1 MWLTTSHSFPDLLH
15 CTTLELISR
24 KTIKGIAYNVKTRP
38 NHARESGRAERI
50 RIRSTV
56 SGWCAL
62 WVSTGE
68 IILQKNRLVHTKAK
82 YVMTIAVSG
91 IGKRRSS
98 THVILMRCMK
108 KFIRPLTILII
119 SLFLALTVVAFSATN
134 STGSTR
140 LGDYSGANFFFQ
152 ITTTP
157 QPVEDRSEI
166 GSTDGLTLLSFI
178 IVTIIVIPIFLKRK
192 NWSQT

>member
-1 MWLTTSHSFPDLLH
+1 
-15 CTTLELISR
+15 
-24 KTIKGIAYNVKTRP
+24 
-38 NHARESGRAERI
+38 
-50 RIRSTV
+50 
-56 SGWCAL
+56 
-62 WVSTGE
+62 
-68 IILQKNRLVHTKAK
+68 
-82 YVMTIAVSG
+82 
-91 IGKRRSS
+91 
-98 THVILMRCMK
+98 MK

-166 GSTDGLTLLSFI
+166 GSTDGLTLLSII
-178 IVTIIVIPIFLKRK
+178 IVTIIVIPIFLERK